1 MFRRKINEW
10 VEKLNHFLYTSRS
23 RAVTTIR
30 SVYFLSSLG
39 ALAILVYIIGFDPD
53 TASLKIGLKGLNIFF
68 TFHILTFLGRW
79 LYSFQRIQFLKQNKF
94 RAVLAFLLLLH
105 VITHSVYSDEWLT
118 RWLSYTPSLGVYEFY
133 QMMLGV
139 YLFFFVAYSFVE
151 VTTGISRIPM
161 QPATIFL
168 LSFLLLI
175 SIGTGLLMLPSM
187 TVMEGSMPFLDALF
201 TSTSA
206 SCVTGLIV
214 VDTATYFTFKGHV
227 ILLLLIQFGGLGIIS
242 FASYFTA
249 SLTKGIG
256 LKHQSMLQEF
266 LSGED
271 LYSTIGLLKQIFKLT
286 LFIEGIG
293 AILIFFTWGAV
304 PFTSIWQKIFYSLF
318 HAVSGF
324 CNAGFSL
331 YTNNMYE
338 PLVKESYL
346 LHIVILAIVILGG
359 IGFATIQD
367 VFSPVRMR
375 DRLVHPWKDWQL
387 GTKIAI
393 YMSAGLLV
401 FGALSIFLL
410 EENHTLRE
418 MKLGEAVIT
427 SFFQSG
433 VARTAGFNTID
444 IGALRLPSLMILIFL
459 MFIGAS
465 SGSVGGGIK
474 TSTFYV
480 ILSSV
485 VATLTGRQKIEIGRR
500 FIPNELVFKAMTV
513 FVFAVIFN
521 LLGIFVLTLTEPN
534 IELIKLAFEQVSAFA
549 TVGLSTGITANLS
562 ETSMAVITLTMFVGR
577 VGTLTVALVLSRRVS
592 ATSYRYPKAHL
603 MIG

>member
-1 MFRRKINEW
+1 MFKRKINEW
-10 VEKLNHFLYTSRS
+10 VEKLNHFLYASRS
-23 RAVTTIR
+23 RAGTTIK

-39 ALAILVYIIGFDPD
+39 ALSILVYLIGFSPEPGNVK
-53 TASLKIGLKGLNIFF
+53 AGMRGLNIFF
-68 TFHILTFLGRW
+68 TLHILTFIGRW
-79 LYSFQRIQFLKQNKF
+79 LYSFQRVQFLKRNKF
-94 RAVLAFLLLLH
+94 RALFTVLLFFH
-105 VITHSVYSDEWLT
+105 VLTHSVYGDEWLGG
-118 RWLSYTPSLGVYEFY
+118 LLNFTPLMGVYEFY

-139 YLFFFVAYSFVE
+139 YLFFFTAYSFME
-151 VTTGISRIPM
+151 VSTGISRIPM

-175 SIGTGLLMLPSM
+175 TVGTGLLMLPSM

-227 ILLLLIQFGGLGIIS
+227 ILLMLIQFGGLGIIS

-256 LKHQSMLQEF
+256 LRHQSMLQEF

-271 LYSTIGLLKQIFKLT
+271 LHSTLGLLKQIFKLT
-286 LFIEGIG
+286 FIIEGIG
-293 AILIFFTWGAV
+293 AILIYFSWGAV
-304 PFTSIWQKIFYSLF
+304 PFSSAWQRAFYSLF
-318 HAVSGF
+318 HSVSAF

-338 PLVKESYL
+338 PLVKESYV
-346 LHIVILAIVILGG
+346 LHLIILAIVILGG

-367 VFSPVRMR
+367 VFSPSRMR
-375 DRLVHPWKDWQL
+375 MRLEQPWRDWQL
-387 GTKIAI
+387 GTKISI
-393 YMSAGLLV
+393 YMSAGLLI
-401 FGALSIFLL
+401 FGALIIFLL
-410 EENHTLRE
+410 EENNTLRD

-444 IGALRLPSLMILIFL
+444 IGLLQKPSLLILIFL

-485 VATLTGRQKIEIGRR
+485 IATLRGRQKIEIAKR
-500 FIPNELVFKAMTV
+500 FIPNELVFKAMTI
-513 FVFAVIFN
+513 FVFAIIFN
-521 LLGIFVLTLTEPN
+521 LLGIFVLTITEPN
-534 IELIKLAFEQVSAFA
+534 LKLINLAFEQVSAFA
-549 TVGLSTGITANLS
+549 TVGLSTGITPNLS
-562 ETSMAVITLTMFVGR
+562 EASMGVIILTMFVGR

-592 ATSYRYPKAHL
+592 VTSYKYPKAHL